1 EENHPIVSAALGE
14 PRGSPGNSLSSPQL
28 LVGIS
33 FTGPHLWRCDGKP
46 SVPHIYST
54 HLSIEKHSIAESA
67 SISAKLCVPTNMIGG
82 SQTHSQQPLPHF
94 KIFSCVV
101 GAFTNIQVHIH
112 MTTRPGTQQFVDHIK
127 IMVAQSLELCPVY
140 GNRLTPYYMGLITQ
154 IMKKWVYIV

>member
-82 SQTHSQQPLPHF
+82 SQTHSQQQTRAERNAPYDLYPA
-94 KIFSCVV
+94 ID
-101 GAFTNIQVHIH
+101 TNKLVL
-112 MTTRPGTQQFVDHIK
+112 M
-127 IMVAQSLELCPVY
+127 MVP
-140 GNRLTPYYMGLITQ
+140 
-154 IMKKWVYIV
+154 